1 MVDSS
6 IFTVPWLTPCVALQ
20 PAHTPV
26 QVVITVQQQADTMLC
41 IGCGPIVAT
50 NLLEGTRS

>member
-50 NLLEGTRS
+50 NLVEWTRS